1 MKKRSG
7 QQRKKENRKKK
18 KSQNNNSVKSEV
30 EKEDWGKYRN
40 VPHVDEEKR
49 I

>member
-7 QQRKKENRKKK
+7 QQRKEGKQKK